1 MQARK
6 ISVASAVVVGLAL
19 GACTSSS
26 TLKDTSWFV
35 VNLNSQSVIPD
46 TQITLNFENG
56 TLNGTDGCNRYS
68 TSYTVN
74 GAKFTVNKDVATTMM
89 ACPEPI
95 MQQASA
101 YITALTQA
109 ATYRIDGQQLTL
121 LDASGKTLATFTKQN
136 SELGGTSWIV
146 TGYNNGK
153 QAVVSV
159 VIGSKLTADF
169 SADGKLS
176 GSAGC
181 NNYTAT
187 YAASGKSIKIGPAA
201 STRKMCAD
209 PAGVMEQE
217 TQFLKA
223 LETAATYHI
232 DGNQLE
238 LRTTDGALAFTC
250 TRTSPKEV
258 PGNETAPG
266 KDPENAA
273 YLFEGEAITLVSG
286 TAEKELA
293 PGSASKQVTRYFGN
307 AVEIDLN
314 SDGLMDS
321 AFLLVQDSGGSGTF
335 YYVVSALKTAGGYL
349 GTNAIL
355 LGDRIAPQLTFIDP
369 DNPSQFVVSYG
380 DRLADEPMSSQP
392 RQMVS
397 RTFKIDDGL
406 LLEVVTSPTQ
416 TP

>member
-1 MQARK
+1 MGG
-6 ISVASAVVVGLAL
+6 S
-19 GACTSSS
+19 
-26 TLKDTSWFV
+26 
-35 VNLNSQSVIPD
+35 
-46 TQITLNFENG
+46 
-56 TLNGTDGCNRYS
+56 DGCNRFGGTYL
-68 TSYTVN
+68 VN
-74 GAKFTVNKDVATTMM
+74 GDKLKFDKNIVKTLMG
-89 ACPEPI
+89 C
-95 MQQASA
+95 QQD
-101 YITALTQA
+101 ILKQGDDFTTALTQTA
-109 ATYRIDGQQLTL
+109 AFRNDGQTLTL
-121 LDASGKTLATFTKQN
+121 LDGFGKTLATFTAQSTK
-136 SELGGTSWIV
+136 LGGTQWVV

-159 VIGSKLTADF
+159 IIGSELTADF
-169 SADGKLS
+169 SADGTLS

-238 LRTTDGALAFTC
+238 LRTTDGALAVTC
-250 TRTSPKEV
+250 TRTLPKEL
-258 PGNETAPG
+258 PSNEAAPG
-266 KDPENAA
+266 RDPENAT
-273 YLFEGEAITLVSG
+273 YLIEGEAITLVKG
-286 TAEKELA
+286 IAEKELT
-293 PGSASKQVTRYFGN
+293 PGSASKQATRYFGN

-321 AFLLVQDSGGSGTF
+321 AFLLVQGSGGSGTF
-335 YYVVSALKTAGGYL
+335 YYVVAALKTAGGYW
-349 GTNAIL
+349 GTNAIF

-369 DNPSQFVVSYG
+369 DNPSRFVVSYG
-380 DRLADEPMSSQP
+380 ERRADEPMSSKP
-392 RQMVS
+392 TQMVS
-397 RTFKIDDGL
+397 RTFRIDDGL
-406 LLEVVTSPTQ
+406 LVEVVTPSTQ